1 MSQAREPRAAS
12 TTATT
17 QALRQA
23 LDGSEPLSRLLARVQ
38 ASRERLHAV
47 TPLVPEEVRPL
58 VQAGPLFVRLL
69 VNDQVFRR
77 VDLHAAM
84 LQKPEGRDQ
93 KAECGCPLT
102 SDLCRLTSNL

>member
-58 VQAGPLFVRLL
+58 VQAGPLDDSGWTLL
-69 VNDQVFRR
+69 VAN
-77 VDLHAAM
+77 AAVAAKLRQLLPAFSAV
-84 LQKPEGRDQ
+84 LQAQALDVATIRIKVMPP
-93 KAECGCPLT
+93 A
-102 SDLCRLTSNL
+102 